1 MIPKIGT
8 SGGNRLK
15 ALREYVGRT
24 QLDVELDASLGMG
37 YLQRVESGKVRH
49 PERDTLERILAAL
62 GARYTERRDILE
74 LFGYVV
80 DAPLPDESEI
90 QWAIEA
96 CHNDLENA
104 IFPAYLLDCA
114 HRLLA
119 WNALVP
125 KLFRFKEAADTIYRV
140 PTTTKRFSMLR
151 VIFDEA
157 YGIAPLIANPDVFF
171 PAQIRALRYEMS
183 HFQGAEWSAG
193 VLDDLLTCATFA
205 RYWTQ
210 AESEPLHPVAA
221 RPLAPFEINL
231 PNVGLLQFRLVSEPF
246 ASDRRFRVLYYLPA
260 DPATMGWCL
269 GRSLREDKT
278 FNAKTQSDKMRAK
291 IDYNPCK

>member
-1 MIPKIGT
+1 MEKRSSP
-8 SGGNRLK
+8 GGNRLK

-24 QLDVELDASLGMG
+24 QLDVELDANLGMG

-80 DAPLPDESEI
+80 DAPLPDDTEI
-90 QWAIEA
+90 GWAIDA
-96 CHNDLENA
+96 CRNDLDSA
-104 IFPAYLLDCA
+104 IFPAYLLDCS

-125 KLFRFKEAADTIYRV
+125 KLFGFTNAADTIYRV
-140 PTTTKRFSMLR
+140 PTATKHFSMLR

-157 YGIAPLIANPDVFF
+157 YGITPLIANPDVFF
-171 PAQIRALRYEMS
+171 PAQIRALRYERS
-183 HFQGAEWSAG
+183 PFQNEAWSAA

-205 RYWTQ
+205 HYWTQ
-210 AESEPLHPVAA
+210 AESEPIHPVAA

-231 PNVGLLQFRLVSEPF
+231 PDAGLLQFRLVSEPF

-269 GRSLREDKT
+269 ENSR
-278 FNAKTQSDKMRAK
+278 
-291 IDYNPCK
+291 